1 MNFFRF
7 LNLIIKNFIILF
19 GFIIFMVII
28 NSLGVCQMEKIDVSS
43 ENAHRAELSENKSVN
58 VVPYTKGSSE
68 SLTVSSETKGKKLEQ
83 TVKGLKDAG
92 YSLDQ
97 ITVVLK
103 NDNNDASAVSIA
115 CLKQGFS
122 GDKIFQSLIK
132 AGFSKNNA
140 ESALPLS
147 IRQEIQI
154 FGITTNYNEA
164 LNIGSL
170 NTNNKQ
176 SSAEVNNDKVIIATT
191 AEVLEVPVSVGVTFN
206 GLSSWNEF
214 QDNRFKAEK

>member
-1 MNFFRF
+1 M
-7 LNLIIKNFIILF
+7 
-19 GFIIFMVII
+19 
-28 NSLGVCQMEKIDVSS
+28 QKIDVSG
-43 ENAHRAELSENKSVN
+43 EDQHRAELTENKSVN
-58 VVPYTKGSSE
+58 IVPYTKGASE
-68 SLTVSSETKGKKLEQ
+68 PSPLSSETKGTKLEQ

-103 NDNNDASAVSIA
+103 NDNNDASEVSIA

-122 GDKIFQSLIK
+122 GDKVFKSLIN
-132 AGFSKNNA
+132 AGFSKNSA
-140 ESALPLS
+140 ESAVPLS

-154 FGITTNYNEA
+154 FGIATNYNEA

-170 NTNNKQ
+170 NTNSKQ
-176 SSAEVNNDKVIIATT
+176 SDAVVNNDKVIIATT

-206 GLSSWNEF
+206 GLSNWNAF
-214 QDNRFKAEK
+214 QDNRFKTEK